1 MVKQQQNRRIPV
13 SGLVAGI
20 AAVAVT
26 AGGGAAWWHWQSNQK
41 PTRPIAPPISGIQEA
56 PKQQT
61 PPVAQQQVE
70 VFWLKGSGVR
80 QQLVATTATTTADIK
95 KQPTAALKTAFDR
108 LLSGPKDGSVSTTIP
123 RGTTLRDLKVEKDGI
138 HVNLSEDFT
147 AGGGS
152 TAMTGRVAQ
161 VIYTA
166 TSLDPSAKVWIEVE
180 GEPLEV
186 LGGEGLELEQ
196 PLTRQSLG
204 ENFTL

>member
-1 MVKQQQNRRIPV
+1 MVKQQNRRIPV

-26 AGGGAAWWHWQSNQK
+26 VGGGVAWWHWQSSQRQTT
-41 PTRPIAPPISGIQEA
+41 PSGAPPISGIQEA
-56 PKQQT
+56 PKPQT
-61 PPVAQQQVE
+61 PPVAQRQVE
-70 VFWLKGSGVR
+70 VFWLKGNGVR
-80 QQLVATTATTTADIK
+80 QQLVATTTATTADIK
-95 KQPTAALKTAFDR
+95 KQPTAALETAFND
-108 LLSGPKDGSVSTTIP
+108 LLAGPKDGSVSTTIP
-123 RGTTLRDLKVEKDGI
+123 QGTKLRGLKMENDGI
-138 HVNLSEDFT
+138 HVNLSEEFT
-147 AGGGS
+147 SGGGS

-166 TSLDPSAKVWIEVE
+166 TSLDPNAKVWIEVE
-180 GEPLEV
+180 GKPLEV

>member
-1 MVKQQQNRRIPV
+1 
-13 SGLVAGI
+13 
-20 AAVAVT
+20 
-26 AGGGAAWWHWQSNQK
+26 
-41 PTRPIAPPISGIQEA
+41 
-56 PKQQT
+56 
-61 PPVAQQQVE
+61 
-70 VFWLKGSGVR
+70 
-80 QQLVATTATTTADIK
+80 
-95 KQPTAALKTAFDR
+95 
-108 LLSGPKDGSVSTTIP
+108 
-123 RGTTLRDLKVEKDGI
+123 VEKDGI